1 MKKGFTLLEL
11 LIAAAISSIVAL
23 GVFSI
28 FSSIANMRDSSIT
41 QSRNI
46 ILQESL
52 TRLINRDARMMIGNS
67 ISLDK
72 SGQVYRLKFS
82 TQNSMRFNKALPV
95 DVTYYIDDE
104 NYLIRK
110 EENNDTAFSMEMRII
125 PNVTEF
131 SASFYDGTEYK
142 EDAVANAKM
151 MNITLK
157 INEQQIVI
165 PVARTMDNT

>member
-11 LIAAAISSIVAL
+11 LIATAISSIVAL

-28 FSSIANMRDSSIT
+28 FSSIANMRDGSII

-46 ILQESL
+46 FLQEAL
-52 TRLINRDARMMIGNS
+52 TRLLNRDARMMIGNS

-72 SGQVYRLKFS
+72 AGQVYRLKFS

-104 NYLIRK
+104 NYLVRK

-142 EDAVANAKM
+142 EDAVSNAKM

>member
-11 LIAAAISSIVAL
+11 LIATAISSIVAL

-28 FSSIANMRDSSIT
+28 FSSIANMRDGSII

-46 ILQESL
+46 ILQEAL
-52 TRLINRDARMMIGNS
+52 TRLLNRDARMMIGNS

-72 SGQVYRLKFS
+72 AGQVYRLKFS

-95 DVTYYIDDE
+95 DITYYIDDE
-104 NYLIRK
+104 NYLVRK

-125 PNVTEF
+125 SNVTEF

-142 EDAVANAKM
+142 EDAVSNAKM

>member
-11 LIAAAISSIVAL
+11 LIATAISSIVAL

-28 FSSIANMRDSSIT
+28 FSSIANMRDGSII

-46 ILQESL
+46 ILQEAV
-52 TRLINRDARMMIGNS
+52 TRLLNRDARMMIGNS

-72 SGQVYRLKFS
+72 AGQVYRLKFS

-95 DVTYYIDDE
+95 DITYYIDDE
-104 NYLIRK
+104 NYLVRK

-131 SASFYDGTEYK
+131 SATFYDGSEYK
-142 EDAVANAKM
+142 EDAVPNAKM